1 MLTTSV
7 RAKGVEPTTAAS
19 AALGVKG
26 FMKAAL
32 GVRFFAGAFL
42 TTFFAA
48 FLAGAFFA
56 TTFLAGAFFAGAFF
70 ATTFLAGAFFA
81 AAFLAGAFLATTFFA
96 GAFFAADFFAA
107 FFAVAI
113 FIFLLEVS
121 ETPLAFL
128 AFCRLGY
135 RKGEKP
141 FFSISEAT
149 FANENGVFTFS
160 RHFWKVFA
168 FFWLSIFGNT
178 VFYFIIQKINFNL
191 LFVNSYLYFIYKT

>member
-1 MLTTSV
+1 
-7 RAKGVEPTTAAS
+7 VEPTTAAN

-26 FMKAAL
+26 FIKAAL

-42 TTFFAA
+42 TTFFTA
-48 FLAGAFFA
+48 FFAGAFFA

-81 AAFLAGAFLATTFFA
+81 AAFLAGAFLATTFLA
-96 GAFFAADFFAA
+96 GDFFAAVFFAA

-128 AFCRLGY
+128 AFCRHCY

-141 FFSISEAT
+141 FFPSQKLLLPMRMM
-149 FANENGVFTFS
+149 FLHFPDVF
-160 RHFWKVFA
+160 RR
-168 FFWLSIFGNT
+168 L
-178 VFYFIIQKINFNL
+178 L
-191 LFVNSYLYFIYKT
+191 LFSGFLYLAIQFFISQYKKLTLIHCL

>member
-1 MLTTSV
+1 
-7 RAKGVEPTTAAS
+7 
-19 AALGVKG
+19 
-26 FMKAAL
+26 MKAAL

-56 TTFLAGAFFAGAFF
+56 ATFLAGAFFAGAFFAGAFF

-128 AFCRLGY
+128 AFCRLDY
-135 RKGEKP
+135 RKGKKP
-141 FFSISEAT
+141 FFSTSEAT
-149 FANENGVFTFS
+149 FANEND
-160 RHFWKVFA
+160 
-168 FFWLSIFGNT
+168 
-178 VFYFIIQKINFNL
+178 VFYIFKTFLEDFCFFLAFYIWQCSF
-191 LFVNSYLYFIYKT
+191 LFHYTKN